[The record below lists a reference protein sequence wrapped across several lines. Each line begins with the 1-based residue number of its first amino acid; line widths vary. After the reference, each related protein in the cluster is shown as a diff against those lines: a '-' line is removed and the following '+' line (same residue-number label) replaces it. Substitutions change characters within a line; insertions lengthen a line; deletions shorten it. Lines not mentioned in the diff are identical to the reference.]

1 MNSRFHFFL
10 EEIIFI
16 KANQNI
22 QPLKKGGKF
31 VLKKDPKNKVF
42 LNLMIFVYF
51 YFISFTSGGNKK
63 R

>member
-22 QPLKKGGKF
+22 QPLKKRRK
-31 VLKKDPKNKVF
+31 VCPKKGPKKKVF